1 MTKWSGTHSC
11 GIDLLYQ
18 LLMTDKYDTL
28 VERQQWIT
36 KKCLT
41 LVICREMSGPYTVFS
56 VELKNYLH
64 YVNHLKL

>member
-1 MTKWSGTHSC
+1 MKKWSGTHSH
-11 GIDLLYQ
+11 GTDLLYQ
-18 LLMTDKYDTL
+18 LQMTDEYDAL
-28 VERQQWIT
+28 VERQKRNI

-56 VELKNYLH
+56 AELKNHLQ